1 MTQALSLPKVKPKQ
15 IFYIGRDQLTP
26 SMAIV
31 LSIHALHLG
40 RVVNIRMDG
49 RKFKEN
55 VPIESNWQKLD
66 FLQRD
71 IVIIQRLELI
81 GGLS

>member
-40 RVVNIRMDG
+40 RVVNI
-49 RKFKEN
+49 
-55 VPIESNWQKLD
+55 
-66 FLQRD
+66 
-71 IVIIQRLELI
+71 
-81 GGLS
+81 